1 MEIILYWCEGVIFLK
16 KKVKKITYKISS
28 IGRDYGVGVLLSHYN
43 LHTALSIYSLIT
55 TSPIDIVVFILSS
68 KFGLSKFA
76 IMVIFAF
83 LI

>member
-1 MEIILYWCEGVIFLK
+1 LDK
-16 KKVKKITYKISS
+16 KKVKKISYKIAS
-28 IGRDYGVGVLLSHYN
+28 IGRDYSVGLLLTQYN
-43 LHTALSIYSLIT
+43 LHTALSIYNLIT

-76 IMVIFAF
+76 IMIVFAF